1 MASRAGVVVKN
12 TFLEVGEHTSLQQ
25 RSDGW
30 RRQMSEPAKIY
41 TESSHFGSGQDN
53 GSEFGDEDDE
63 SFADLIGQVADAMG
77 IQDGA
82 APIPAS
88 SSSSGPLSQMPVSPM
103 VGRQWPDDLAAAA
116 AMMSASMM
124 MPPSQQ
130 AQMAQQFGQHFQTS
144 APQQKAGGGGAH
156 KKGDGR
162 QGHMALN
169 QLKNNDITSK
179 EPPWNDV
186 TTVMMRNLPNK
197 YRQQMLLDELQDV
210 GFRLAADFDFFYLPM
225 DHSNAANL
233 GYCFINF
240 VETKMANAF
249 AAAFQGK
256 KMRRFNSHKTVV
268 VMPASIQGYER
279 NYRYYSSTRVAMA
292 EDPAYRP
299 LFLKHGSEPLAGQ
312 AQEEKRGGGGKGS
325 GADGAGSQ
333 GKGEAPGGSE
343 KGGRGGGKKGG
354 KDKDSGKGVEALGGL
369 RFMGLDQVGTRAG
382 SVPGAWAGQWP
393 QAGAQQQ
400 VGMPQSCHGNG
411 TVHCTHCGTL
421 CNLDHRFCSGCGNL
435 VQNPGARVFGGGCM
449 GGPCGAFGLRADAP
463 TFTPQDTWGL
473 EASQGPQQR
482 RVDQVGSR
490 MSGGSAQ
497 LPEPVTNELDVMRG
511 RLMLIAALK
520 DMERREGGPDAN
532 TAGAG
537 PAIDQGYPKGGP
549 MSW

>member
-130 AQMAQQFGQHFQTS
+130 AQMAQQFGQHFQAS

-325 GADGAGSQ
+325 GADGPGSQ

-354 KDKDSGKGVEALGGL
+354 KDKAGRARHRALMPVGSGWFLLQMLLRDSGKGVEALGGL
-369 RFMGLDQVGTRAG
+369 RFMGLDQAAASSVSGVQFQSGEVTGLESRPVLSGEVNSPEVPFSRGPAQSWTEERSPVWSQAQSRSEEANSGKFSVLYFVCPALLGSSSLPRA
-382 SVPGAWAGQWP
+382 
-393 QAGAQQQ
+393 
-400 VGMPQSCHGNG
+400 
-411 TVHCTHCGTL
+411 
-421 CNLDHRFCSGCGNL
+421 
-435 VQNPGARVFGGGCM
+435 
-449 GGPCGAFGLRADAP
+449 RAD
-463 TFTPQDTWGL
+463 D
-473 EASQGPQQR
+473 
-482 RVDQVGSR
+482 
-490 MSGGSAQ
+490 
-497 LPEPVTNELDVMRG
+497 PV
-511 RLMLIAALK
+511 
-520 DMERREGGPDAN
+520 
-532 TAGAG
+532 
-537 PAIDQGYPKGGP
+537 Y
-549 MSW
+549 